1 MEQLTLETKLDL
13 FKWKQYESAI
23 ILLTVRWYLKYSLSY
38 RDIVEMMSE
47 RGLKISHTTI
57 MRWVH
62 EFGPEIDKRIRSYL
76 KPTNDSWRTDET
88 YIKVKG
94 QWKYL
99 YRAVDSMGKTI
110 DFMLSENRDMLA
122 AKRFFTKALS
132 SPHNQFPRVI
142 TLDKNPAYPPAI
154 QELINEKA
162 LPKEALIRQ
171 TKYLNNIVEQ
181 DHRFIKKITKPM
193 LGFKSFLTAE
203 QTLKGIEAMHMIR
216 KGQAENN
223 SSVLS
228 AVEWLNKIFGI
239 VA

>member
-1 MEQLTLETKLDL
+1 MITETKLDL
-13 FKWKQYESAI
+13 FKWKQY
-23 ILLTVRWYLKYSLSY
+23 
-38 RDIVEMMSE
+38 
-47 RGLKISHTTI
+47 HTTI

-76 KPTNDSWRTDET
+76 KPSNDSWCTDET

-99 YRAVDSMGKTI
+99 YRAVDSKGNTI
-110 DFMLSENRDMLA
+110 DFMLSENRDMTA

-132 SPHNQFPRVI
+132 SPHHQIPRVI

-154 QELINEKA
+154 QDLINEKA
-162 LPKEALIRQ
+162 LPKETLVSQ

-193 LGFKSFLTAE
+193 LGFKSFLTAV
-203 QTLKGIEAMHMIR
+203 QTLKGIEALHMIR

-228 AVEWLNKIFGI
+228 AVDWLNKIFGI

>member
-1 MEQLTLETKLDL
+1 METKVDL
-13 FKWKQYESAI
+13 FKWKQYESAM

-47 RGLKISHTTI
+47 RGSKISHTTI

-62 EFGPEIDKRIRSYL
+62 EFGPEIDKRILPFL

-99 YRAVDSMGKTI
+99 YRVVDSMGKTI
-110 DFMLSENRDMLA
+110 DFMLSENRDMQA

-132 SPHNQFPRVI
+132 SPHTQIPRVI
-142 TLDKNPAYPPAI
+142 TSDKNPAYPPAI
-154 QELINEKA
+154 QELINEKS
-162 LPKEALIRQ
+162 LTKETLIRQ

-181 DHRFIKKITKPM
+181 DHRSIKKITKPN
-193 LGFKSFLTAE
+193 LGFKSFLTAY
-203 QTLKGIEAMHMIR
+203 QTLKGIEALHMIR
-216 KGQAENN
+216 KGQADSN
-223 SSVLS
+223 
-228 AVEWLNKIFGI
+228 
-239 VA
+239 

>member
-1 MEQLTLETKLDL
+1 METKLDL

-47 RGLKISHTTI
+47 RGLMISHTTF

-62 EFGPEIDKRIRSYL
+62 EFGTEIDKRIRLFL
-76 KPTNDSWRTDET
+76 KPTNDSWRTDEA
-88 YIKVKG
+88 YVKIKG

-99 YRAVDSMGKTI
+99 YRAVDSTGKTI
-110 DFMLSENRDMLA
+110 DFMLSENRYMPA
-122 AKRFFTKALS
+122 AKRFFTNALS
-132 SPHNQFPRVI
+132 SSHNQLPRVI

-162 LPKEALIRQ
+162 LPIETLIRQ

-181 DHRFIKKITKPM
+181 DHRFIKKITKRC
-193 LGFKSFLTAE
+193 LVSNHF
-203 QTLKGIEAMHMIR
+203 
-216 KGQAENN
+216 
-223 SSVLS
+223 
-228 AVEWLNKIFGI
+228 
-239 VA
+239 